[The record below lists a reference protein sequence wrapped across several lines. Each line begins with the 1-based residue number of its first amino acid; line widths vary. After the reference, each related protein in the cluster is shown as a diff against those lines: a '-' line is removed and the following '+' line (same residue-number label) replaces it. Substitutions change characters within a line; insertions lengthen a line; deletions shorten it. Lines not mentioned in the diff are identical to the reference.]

1 MVKWILSHIFSHATL
16 YSKMKL
22 KPCADKWT
30 DLSNPGGFGGE
41 MLTVQSSSHVL
52 KPYMNLL
59 LSLIV
64 NTSMRIYISGIDIS
78 TIYLLWEVSL
88 PPLVLDSTY
97 IRSLHLKYQVQSNVT
112 TLHTF

>member
-1 MVKWILSHIFSHATL
+1 
-16 YSKMKL
+16 MKL

-41 MLTVQSSSHVL
+41 VLTVQSSSYVL

-64 NTSMRIYISGIDIS
+64 NTSMRIYISGIDIGPVVGGLVPRP
-78 TIYLLWEVSL
+78 YLSWRWTL
-88 PPLVLDSTY
+88 TY
-97 IRSLHLKYQVQSNVT
+97 DPC
-112 TLHTF
+112 